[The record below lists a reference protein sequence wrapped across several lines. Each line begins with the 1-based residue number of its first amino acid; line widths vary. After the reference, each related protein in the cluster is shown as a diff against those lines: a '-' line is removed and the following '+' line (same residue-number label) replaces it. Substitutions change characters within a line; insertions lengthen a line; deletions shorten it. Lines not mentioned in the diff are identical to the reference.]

1 MKKKWIRTESGYL
14 FDFYNEISRRVIQDV
29 TNNGVS
35 VFFAMALICKKIK
48 IILSVC
54 ATLIT
59 IDDNLCY
66 FMIMFFSRGVELASL
81 IMLLCF
87 LLVVLSGICV
97 RQAHNQPEHLPP
109 TKFSKHCISILTFT
123 ETVK

>member
-1 MKKKWIRTESGYL
+1 L

-97 RQAHNQPEHLPP
+97 RQARNQPEHLPP

-123 ETVK
+123 DIVK